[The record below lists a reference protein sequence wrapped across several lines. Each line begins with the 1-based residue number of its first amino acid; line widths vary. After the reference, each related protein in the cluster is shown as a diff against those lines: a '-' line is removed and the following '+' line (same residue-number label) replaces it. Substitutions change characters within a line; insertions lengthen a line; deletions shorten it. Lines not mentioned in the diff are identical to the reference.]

1 MPNLSLERISLTRRL
16 ALLFA
21 ASTALVSLVAGLLFN
36 QASERHFRELDEQ
49 LLASKLEVHRQL
61 LGRKLGPE
69 NLDSRLPALEEELRR
84 HPELQLQILG
94 AEGPPWFSSQAQP
107 ATHEHEAP
115 QLRTLQA
122 PLTLTSQTGRNCA

>member
-1 MPNLSLERISLTRRL
+1 MPGLSLERISLTRRL

-84 HPELQLQILG
+84 HPPPPGTAPHEFIRGIEARLREI
-94 AEGPPWFSSQAQP
+94 AEADDVPVLEG
-107 ATHEHEAP
+107 
-115 QLRTLQA
+115 
-122 PLTLTSQTGRNCA
+122 